1 MIKGSHIRTL
11 FICDSGI
18 ISSREL
24 MNVFRIINDE
34 PRAHQ
39 RLTGPEEVKI
49 GNAKCN
55 CDKIEGPCHSYWE
68 CGWMTE
74 CVWMKQNSGIAH
86 NCTAS
91 WCRRAQLSTNRGALR
106 TFLPLVIPQ
115 WASAHLTVHQR
126 SRFYKLHS
134 GLVTITRH
142 HSAVVENKCDRCGV
156 EAIISGQSVTTHAR

>member
-1 MIKGSHIRTL
+1 MRLLNHFLKRVYEFIECLQNYKWWTL
-11 FICDSGI
+11 RD
-18 ISSREL
+18 
-24 MNVFRIINDE
+24 DK
-34 PRAHQ
+34 
-39 RLTGPEEVKI
+39 RLTGPEEVKM

-68 CGWMTE
+68 PGWMTE
-74 CVWMKQNSGIAH
+74 CVWMKQKSGIAH

-91 WCRRAQLSTNRGALR
+91 CWRAQLSTNRGALR

-134 GLVTITRH
+134 DLVTITRH
-142 HSAVVENKCDRCGV
+142 HTTVCRSALTSLKQLNIR
-156 EAIISGQSVTTHAR
+156 SP

>member
-1 MIKGSHIRTL
+1 MNWITHITFKIFLIKRSHIRTL

-18 ISSREL
+18 ISLREF
-24 MNVFRIINDE
+24 MNVLRIINDE
-34 PRAHQ
+34 LKDDK
-39 RLTGPEEVKI
+39 RLTGQKEVKM

-68 CGWMTE
+68 PGWMTE
-74 CVWMKQNSGIAH
+74 CVWMKQKSGIAH

-91 WCRRAQLSTNRGALR
+91 CWRAQLSTNRGALR

-134 GLVTITRH
+134 DLVTITRQ
-142 HSAVVENKCDRCGV
+142 HSVSWK
-156 EAIISGQSVTTHAR
+156 ISVTSVVSKR